1 MIRAARILLVLMS
14 VAACSGQPPVPEDHF
29 YRLTQPST
37 AASAAVLTGG
47 AIFVERFIADGVH
60 RDRALT
66 YMVGS
71 DSELK
76 QHHYHHWIDSPARLL
91 RDHLID
97 YLRASAAAAVVTD
110 SPTEAAGLS
119 IYGKIR
125 QFDIV
130 SRDGMQQVA
139 VALEFRVETPTD
151 DRPPFVR
158 AYERRRE
165 AGERTL
171 NGAVEAFSGALD
183 DIFSQLVEDLRGSS
197 GG

>member
-1 MIRAARILLVLMS
+1 MNRVASILLLLIS
-14 VAACSGQPPVPEDHF
+14 AAGCSGQPPVPEDHF
-29 YRLTQPST
+29 YRLSPPAQ
-37 AASAAVLTGG
+37 AASPAVIAGG

-66 YMVGS
+66 YV
-71 DSELK
+71 DRADNELK

-97 YLRASAAAAVVTD
+97 FLRAVAAATVVTD

-130 SRDGMQQVA
+130 SGNGSQQVA
-139 VALEFRVETPTD
+139 VALEFRVESATD
-151 DRPPFVR
+151 GKPPFVR

-165 AGERTL
+165 ADDSTL
-171 NGAVEAFSGALD
+171 IGAVKAFSAALNE
-183 DIFSQLVEDLRGSS
+183 IFSHLVEDLRGWS